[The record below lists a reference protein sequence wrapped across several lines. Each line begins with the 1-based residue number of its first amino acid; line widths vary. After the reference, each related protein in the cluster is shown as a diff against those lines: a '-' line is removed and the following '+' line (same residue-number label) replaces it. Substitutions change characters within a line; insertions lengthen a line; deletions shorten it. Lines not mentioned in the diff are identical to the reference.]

1 MLLLLLHVIKHH
13 GLLSH
18 KKLVYLIFKWVKGQ
32 VNYTE
37 KHHML
42 ENIQNDQFRMI
53 ETQFCNFSEVQ
64 GKIMV
69 RFQRGMVEKIPTL
82 NVRLQTAI
90 FDVKVTHTCSR
101 TSSG

>member
-42 ENIQNDQFRMI
+42 EKMI
-53 ETQFCNFSEVQ
+53 NSQ
-64 GKIMV
+64 
-69 RFQRGMVEKIPTL
+69 
-82 NVRLQTAI
+82 
-90 FDVKVTHTCSR
+90 
-101 TSSG
+101 